1 MRQPRHLEPGA
12 RYHVTSRG
20 HQKRAIFA
28 TVADKQL
35 FLEVLARAKQK
46 FDFRLENLCLMSNHF
61 HALVFP
67 GPTTNLSRLMQWI
80 LSVFAQAWNRRHG
93 LTDRVWGPRFFS
105 RVLEGLR
112 DYLRTFLYID
122 RNPVKARLVND
133 PDDWPFGRT
142 ALTRRLRTRRL
153 LDAVPEGF
161 DGSADR

>member
-1 MRQPRHLEPGA
+1 MRLPRHLEPGA

-35 FLEVLARAKQK
+35 FLDVLTRAKRK

-61 HALVFP
+61 HALVYP
-67 GPTTNLSRLMQWI
+67 GPATNLSRLMQWI

-105 RVLEGLR
+105 RVLEGIR
-112 DYLRTFLYID
+112 DYFRTFLYID
-122 RNPVKARLVND
+122 RNPVKARLVD
-133 PDDWPFGRT
+133 HPEAWPFGR
-142 ALTRRLRTRRL
+142 AGLGRRSRNRRL
-153 LDAVPEGF
+153 LDPIPDSF
-161 DGSADR
+161 DAPVDR